1 MLPVP
6 MLAKPVVD
14 SDGKIVVGAE
24 RVEYVCTEAARA
36 VAAEEDAQRLSH
48 RAAAP
53 RRPDVRRPAPVLP
66 PPPSRSTVPL
76 VNLWIPVCII
86 SFYSMQ
92 MTLPRSSTSSPQP
105 RLHSTVYAVR
115 TVHEAKNEVGF

>member
-36 VAAEEDAQRLSH
+36 VAVEEDTLRLPPSH

-53 RRPDVRRPAPVLP
+53 RRPVSAGVRRPAPVLP

-76 VNLWIPVCII
+76 VNL
-86 SFYSMQ
+86 
-92 MTLPRSSTSSPQP
+92 
-105 RLHSTVYAVR
+105 
-115 TVHEAKNEVGF
+115 